1 MNPKTERTA
10 FLIGALGLLACLV
23 GALVDTTQF
32 LRSYL
37 WAYWFW
43 LGAAIGCGQILM
55 LYHLVGGAWGFV
67 IQRILEAGL
76 RTMPAMFVLV
86 IPLVLGIPRLY
97 SYADPR
103 AVALDKA
110 LQHKSAYLNAPGV
123 IVRLAI
129 YFAIW
134 GVIGYLM
141 SYWSRRQDQ
150 TEDYKYLTRRTR
162 LSAPGIVLFSLATS
176 FAAVDWIMALEPDWY
191 STMFPGFYLVGQV
204 LTAFAVA
211 IVVLRFASE
220 HPPLSDIISPKDFHD
235 LGNLL
240 LTFVILWA
248 YVQVSQLIITWSG
261 NLPKEIVWYLHRT
274 SGNWGQLTLAIVLF
288 HFAFPFFILL
298 GRGNKLQSHRLAG
311 VAAFVVLMHLVDNYW
326 NVEPAF
332 HSRIYVH
339 WLDFAAPIG
348 LGGIWVGMLLR
359 QIRRYPLVPAHDPRV
374 VEALEKAL

>member
-1 MNPKTERTA
+1 MTPNTERTA
-10 FLIGALGLLACLV
+10 FLIGGVGLLACLA
-23 GALVDTTQF
+23 GALLDTTQF

-76 RTMPAMFVLV
+76 RTMPFMFVLV
-86 IPLVLGIPRLY
+86 LPLVFGIPRLY
-97 SYADPR
+97 SYDNPQ

-123 IVRLAI
+123 IARLAL
-129 YFAIW
+129 YFVIW
-134 GVIGYLM
+134 GVIGYLL
-141 SYWSRRQDQ
+141 SYWSRRQDE
-150 TEDYKYLTRRTR
+150 TADYKYMIRRTR
-162 LSAPGIVLFSLATS
+162 LSAPGIVLYSLAMS
-176 FAAVDWIMALEPDWY
+176 FAAVDWIMALEPAWY

-204 LTAFAVA
+204 LTAFAVV
-211 IVVLRFASE
+211 IVVLRFVSE
-220 HPPLSDIISPKDFHD
+220 RKPLSDIISPKDFHD

-274 SGNWGQLTLAIVLF
+274 EGNWVWVTVVIVIF

-298 GRGNKLQSHRLAG
+298 GRGTKLQSHRLAA
-311 VAAFVVLMHLVDNYW
+311 VAAFIVLMHLLDNYW
-326 NVEPAF
+326 NVEPAY
-332 HSRIYVH
+332 HSRVYVH

-348 LGGIWVGMLLR
+348 LGGIWVGLLLR
-359 QIRRYPLVPAHDPRV
+359 QLKRYPLVPEHDPRV